1 MSYNFKPPFQIYKPI
16 QLAQMAS
23 ENIWISVIF
32 VMATWLFLK
41 KSLAK
46 FYWAAWVGVYIKR
59 CSKKG
64 SASTKVEQILQNHL
78 ETKINFDF
86 VLIKKIWMKNKNLT
100 TCESKPSGF
109 TCTLWNQNK
118 TNMAEWPRA
127 NRNWMDLHVLFEH
140 LNLNVNGIWKSI
152 WLKIIGAKNRGV
164 QIVRKYLQKKT
175 SSTLM

>member
-86 VLIKKIWMKNKNLT
+86 VLIKKIWMKNKNRIETEWIYMYSLKPKQNKYGGVT
-100 TCESKPSGF
+100 TCE
-109 TCTLWNQNK
+109 
-118 TNMAEWPRA
+118 
-127 NRNWMDLHVLFEH
+127 
-140 LNLNVNGIWKSI
+140 
-152 WLKIIGAKNRGV
+152 
-164 QIVRKYLQKKT
+164 
-175 SSTLM
+175 